1 MAWHVRHVFSKDM
14 HSNLVTTYQGYQAI
28 VHDNTTMDQQDEMPR
43 KFFPLS
49 QEQESG
55 VYFMFYYS
63 LLEYI
68 GILSIK
74 LILFQGGKHTQSK
87 GGILAKACEYLADLR

>member
-1 MAWHVRHVFSKDM
+1 M
-14 HSNLVTTYQGYQAI
+14 TTQPWTSEGNGSEI
-28 VHDNTTMDQQDEMPR
+28 
-43 KFFPLS
+43 FPLEPS
-49 QEQESG
+49 VIKR

-63 LLEYI
+63 LLEFI